1 MSSELK
7 LGIAGARFG
16 EKHAEAFSQ
25 IDGVALAAI
34 ADPDEYRRQ
43 ALVDKY
49 EFNRAFDTYDEML
62 EAGDLDA
69 VVICLPTA
77 LHERSVSA
85 AFDAG
90 LHVLCEKPPAVSE
103 SEMSKIVSS
112 AGFCGKTYMWARQ
125 QRFSPAIAKAREII
139 ESGEIGNVYRGEA
152 SWQWA
157 WWPFDNADWRGN
169 REKGGGALLDLGIHM
184 IDSVWYPMGCP
195 DPVEAM
201 ATRHSLFLESRVPD
215 PDEVAED
222 SVYGMIRFKNGS
234 SMSFSSSYFGHVDSD
249 ETHRGAPIK
258 IDIQI
263 SGTQGSLDL
272 GKGRQT
278 AAQEPG
284 VASRSYIEN
293 TGNESDW
300 FLAQAHEFVDAIREE
315 RDPLNNGRQGLT
327 LMRMLDALAL
337 SAKEKRAVSIKAT
350 RSLDDLFGGL

>member
-1 MSSELK
+1 MSSELR
-7 LGIAGARFG
+7 LGLAGARFG
-16 EKHAEAFSQ
+16 EKHAAAFSQ
-25 IDGVALAAI
+25 VDGVILAAI
-34 ADPDEYRRQ
+34 ADPDESRRQ

-139 ESGEIGNVYRGEA
+139 ERGEIGDAYRGE
-152 SWQWA
+152 SLWQWA
-157 WWPFDNADWRGN
+157 WWPFENDDWRGN
-169 REKGGGALLDLGIHM
+169 REKGGGALLDIGIHM

-201 ATRHSLFLESRVPD
+201 ASRHSLFLDGRVPD
-215 PDEVAED
+215 RDEVAED
-222 SVYGMIRFKNGS
+222 SVYGMLRFKNGS
-234 SMSFSSSYFGHVDSD
+234 SMSFSTAFFGHVEGEKEPWGSPSNF
-249 ETHRGAPIK
+249 G
-258 IDIQI
+258 IQI
-263 SGTQGSLDL
+263 FGTTGSLDL
-272 GKGRQT
+272 ASGHQLV
-278 AAQEPG
+278 AHQQE
-284 VASRSYIEN
+284 VVSTSYA
-293 TGNESDW
+293 GGPSDESDW
-300 FLAQAHEFVDAIREE
+300 FLAQAQEFVDAIRGE
-315 RDPLNNGRQGLT
+315 REPLNDGKQGLT

-337 SAKEKRAVSIKAT
+337 SAKEKRAVPIKAT